1 MDEWNADD
9 FPLPEWAVGRS
20 DGNYLQVGAQLATR
34 DGRRCGNAYVDDS
47 NGRDAVVVTDMG
59 SVLHVNI
66 KELEELF
73 HPPSYIMD
81 VREARARRGVSTRE
95 E

>member
-20 DGNYLQVGAQLATR
+20 GGNYLEVGAQLATR
-34 DGRRCGNAYVDDS
+34 DGRRCGNAYVD
-47 NGRDAVVVTDMG
+47 AVHGSEASVVTDMG
-59 SVLHVNI
+59 TALRVNLS
-66 KELEELF
+66 ELEELF

-81 VREARARRGVSTRE
+81 LNEARARRGVSA
-95 E
+95 